1 MRPVLTLTLKDLF
14 LLRRNKVALFWV
26 IVFPMAFGLIYGAII
41 AGDAG
46 RRAKM
51 GVALVDEDRS
61 PASKALSAKL
71 AQHESIRLV
80 TSLAHGQTF
89 DSESAAQQVRRGDLT
104 AYLILRPGFGES
116 LRSFGQGGKKIELGI
131 DPSHRAEAGF
141 LQGIVMEATFSLL
154 KDQFTNPETVRQ
166 WLKVRR
172 QEIEQARE
180 LTGTE
185 KQVLSES
192 FTVVDGFVP
201 KLVGTISHG
210 EEGPFGGLKLD
221 VVPVTHDFSEP
232 RSAFEITF
240 PCSILWAVLSC
251 MLTFTLSIV
260 AEQKEG
266 TLLRLRVAPMNKMQI
281 LGAKGLACFLS
292 CAGAASLLLFVG
304 VAFLGVRIASWALL
318 LAAVAAMC
326 VCFSGLMMLLSV
338 LGHTAQAVGGSGS
351 ALMITMA
358 SLGGVLVPLVAMPEW
373 MRAVSHFIPV
383 KWAILALEGAIWRGF
398 TLAEMLLPCGIL
410 VAVGVV
416 SFAVGVRILARRA
429 F

>member
-1 MRPVLTLTLKDLF
+1 MRPVLTLTLKDL
-14 LLRRNKVALFWV
+14 LLLGRNKMALFWV

-41 AGDAG
+41 AGNAG

-51 GVALVDEDRS
+51 GMALVDEDQS

-80 TSLAHGQTF
+80 TSLANGQTL

-116 LRSFGQGGKKIELGI
+116 LRSFGQGGKRIELGI
-131 DPSHRAEAGF
+131 DPSRQVAAGL
-141 LQGIVMEATFSLL
+141 LQGIVMEAVFSLL
-154 KDQFTNPETVRQ
+154 ADQFTNSEEIRK
-166 WLKVRR
+166 WLKVGR
-172 QEIEQARE
+172 QEIEHSRA
-180 LTGTE
+180 LTETE
-185 KQVLSES
+185 KQILLE
-192 FTVVDGFVP
+192 FFARADGFVP
-201 KLVGTISHG
+201 KLVGTMSPG
-210 EEGPFGGLKLD
+210 KNGPFGGLKPD
-221 VVPVTHDFSEP
+221 VVPVTKDFNEP

-251 MLTFTLSIV
+251 MLTFTMSIV
-260 AEQKEG
+260 AEQQEG

-318 LAAVAAMC
+318 LAAVAATC
-326 VCFSGLMMLLSV
+326 LCFSGLMMLLSV
-338 LGHTAQAVGGSGS
+338 LGHTAQAVGGSGL
-351 ALMITMA
+351 AIMIAMA

-373 MRAVSHFIPV
+373 MLSVSHFIPV

-398 TLAEMLLPCGIL
+398 TLVEMLLPCGIL

-416 SFAVGVRILARRA
+416 SFAVGVRSLAWHA